1 MEQQQRPGEELFDRL
16 NREKKQRRRK
26 VVRTVIIVIAVIAA
40 ILVLLVLNLR
50 RSVEQKFAAAEKEVL
65 TYQVA
70 PGTIHTLVTGTGVL
84 EQVDQEEIKVPAG
97 VEIDEVFPEAG
108 DLVTE
113 GELLA
118 KVDMASVMS
127 ALSDTQSQLKTLD
140 RSINS
145 AKDDTA
151 STTLTAGV
159 SGRVKKIYAE
169 IGDDVSS
176 CMAEHGALA
185 LLSLDGYMAVDI
197 EAEGPARGEA
207 VTVTRADGSV
217 VSGLVEQ
224 ARKGQL
230 TVLVIDDGPLYD
242 EEVTVADSS
251 GTVLGKGNLYIHSP
265 LAVTGYAGTVS
276 GITARENAKVQST
289 SGIVTLTDTKTSANY
304 DALLRQREELEETF
318 LELLTIY
325 RDGALLSKMDGLVS
339 SVEYDEETFTSTVEN
354 QILTLYPQKQMSV
367 TISVDETDI
376 LSLKEGQE
384 AEIEVSSVSE
394 DKFSGTVTEISKVAD
409 TSSGVTQYSA
419 ELTLDREEGM
429 LAGMTANVSVH
440 IQGTEN
446 ALIIPVDALHQN
458 SAAYYVYTAYNSEAH
473 RYEGRVEVTIG
484 MQNDDYVEIT
494 SGLNEGDTVYYT
506 ESQSLTIM
514 DMFAMAQGMNGGMG
528 GGMNAGKASGSR
540 SGGGMPGGG
549 MPGGMPG
556 GMSGGM
562 PGGMPGMGG

>member
-1 MEQQQRPGEELFDRL
+1 MDEQQRSGEELFERL

-26 VVRTVIIVIAVIAA
+26 VVRTVIIVIAVIALA
-40 ILVLLVLNLR
+40 LVLLVLNLR
-50 RSVEQKFAAAEKEVL
+50 RSVEKRFAAAEKEVL

-70 PGTIHTLVTGTGVL
+70 PGTIHTLVTGSGVL
-84 EQVDQEEIKVPAG
+84 AQVDEEEIKVPAG

-169 IGDDVSS
+169 VGDDVGS
-176 CMAEHGALA
+176 CMAENGALA

-197 EAEGPARGEA
+197 EAEGSIRGDT
-207 VTVTRADGSV
+207 VTVTRADGAI
-217 VSGLVEQ
+217 VSGVVEE
-224 ARKGQL
+224 ARKGSL
-230 TVLVIDDGPLYD
+230 TVLVSDDGPLFD
-242 EEVTVADSS
+242 EAVTVSDSS
-251 GTVLGKGNLYIHSP
+251 GNVLGSGNLYIHSP

-276 GITARENAKVQST
+276 GITTRENAKVT
-289 SGIVTLTDTKTSANY
+289 SGSSIVTLTDTKTSANY

-318 LELLTIY
+318 LDLLTIY
-325 RDGALLSKMDGLVS
+325 RDGAVLAKMDGLVS
-339 SVEYDEETFTSTVEN
+339 SVEYDEDTFNSAVET

-394 DKFSGTVTEISKVAD
+394 DTFTGTVTEISKVAD
-409 TSSGVTQYSA
+409 TSTGVTQYSA
-419 ELTLDREEGM
+419 EITLDRADGM
-429 LAGMTANVSVH
+429 LAGMTANINVR
-440 IQGTEN
+440 IEGTEN

-458 SAAYYVYTAYNSEAH
+458 SASYYVYTAYNSEAH

-506 ESQSLTIM
+506 ESESLTIM
-514 DMFAMAQGMNGGMG
+514 DMFAMAQGMG
-528 GGMNAGKASGSR
+528 GGKSTGGNR
-540 SGGGMPGGG
+540 GGGQMPGGG
-549 MPGGMPG
+549 MPSG
-556 GMSGGM
+556 GGM

>member
-1 MEQQQRPGEELFDRL
+1 MDEQQRSGEELFERL
-16 NREKKQRRRK
+16 NREKKQRRRR

-127 ALSDTQSQLKTLD
+127 ALSDTQSQLKSLD
-140 RSINS
+140 SKINS

-169 IGDDVSS
+169 VGDDVGL
-176 CMAEHGALA
+176 CMAENGALA
-185 LLSLDGYMAVDI
+185 LLSLDGYLAVDI
-197 EAEGPARGEA
+197 EAEGPVRGDA
-207 VTVTRADGSV
+207 VTVTLADGSV

-230 TVLVIDDGPLYD
+230 TVLVSDDGPLMD
-242 EEVTVADSS
+242 EEVTVSDAS
-251 GTVLGKGNLYIHSP
+251 GKVLGTDKLYIHSP

-276 GITARENAKVQST
+276 GITARENAKVMST

-325 RDGALLSKMDGLVS
+325 RDGAVLSKMDGLVS
-339 SVEYDEETFTSTVEN
+339 SVEYDEDTFNSAVET

-394 DKFSGTVTEISKVAD
+394 DTFTGTVTEISKVAD
-409 TSSGVTQYSA
+409 TSTGVTQYSA
-419 ELTLDREEGM
+419 EVTLDREEGM
-429 LAGMTANVSVH
+429 LSGMTANINVR
-440 IQGTEN
+440 IEGTEN

-458 SAAYYVYTAYNSEAH
+458 SASYYVYTAYNNEAH

-484 MQNDDYVEIT
+484 MQNDDFVEIT
-494 SGLNEGDTVYYT
+494 SGLQEGDTVYYT

-514 DMFAMAQGMNGGMG
+514 DMFTMAQGMNGGMG
-528 GGMNAGKASGSR
+528 GGKTSGSR
-540 SGGGMPGGG
+540 GSGQMPGGG

-556 GMSGGM
+556 
-562 PGGMPGMGG
+562 MGG

>member
-1 MEQQQRPGEELFDRL
+1 MEEQQRPGEELFDRL

-26 VVRTVIIVIAVIAA
+26 VVSTVIIVIAVIAVA
-40 ILVLLVLNLR
+40 LLLLVMNLR
-50 RSVEQKFAAAEKEVL
+50 RSVEKKFAAAEKEVL

-70 PGTIHTLVTGTGVL
+70 PGTIHTLVTGSGVL
-84 EQVDQEEIKVPAG
+84 AQVDEEEIKVPAG

-108 DLVTE
+108 DIVSK
-113 GELLA
+113 GDLLA

-151 STTLTAGV
+151 STSITSGV

-169 IGDDVSS
+169 AGDDVAA
-176 CMAEHGALA
+176 CMAKNGALA
-185 LLSLDGYMAVDI
+185 VLSLDGYLAVDI
-197 EAEGPARGEA
+197 EAEGLSRGDSVSVA
-207 VTVTRADGSV
+207 LSDGSLYT
-217 VSGLVEQ
+217 GAVEEV
-224 ARKGQL
+224 RKGQA
-230 TVLVIDDGPLYD
+230 TVLVTDDGPLVD
-242 EEVTVADSS
+242 EEVTFSDAGGRTLGS
-251 GTVLGKGNLYIHSP
+251 GTLYIHSP
-265 LAVTGYAGTVS
+265 LAVTGYAGTVKS
-276 GITARENAKVQST
+276 VSARENAKVS
-289 SGIVTLTDTKTSANY
+289 SGSGLFTLTDTKTSANY

-318 LELLTIY
+318 LDLLAIY
-325 RDGALLSKMDGLVS
+325 RDGAVLAKMDGLVS
-339 SVEYDEETFTSTVEN
+339 SVEYDENTFTSAVEN
-354 QILTLYPQKQMSV
+354 QILTLYPQKQMSI

-394 DKFSGTVTEISKVAD
+394 DTFTGTVTEISKVAD
-409 TSSGVTQYSA
+409 TSTGVTRYSA
-419 ELTLDREEGM
+419 EVTLDREEGM
-429 LAGMTANVSVH
+429 LAGMTANVNVR

-458 SAAYYVYTAYNSEAH
+458 SASYYVYTAYDSEAH

-506 ESQSLTIM
+506 ESESFSIM
-514 DMFAMAQGMNGGMG
+514 DMFAMAGAMG
-528 GGMNAGKASGSR
+528 GGMS
-540 SGGGMPGGG
+540 SGGGNRGG
-549 MPGGMPG
+549 MPSGMP
-556 GMSGGM
+556 SGSK
-562 PGGMPGMGG
+562 PSGMPGMGG

>member
-1 MEQQQRPGEELFDRL
+1 MDEQQRSGEELFERL
-16 NREKKQRRRK
+16 NREKKQRRRR

-65 TYQVA
+65 TYEVK
-70 PGTIHTLVTGTGVL
+70 PGTIHTLVTGSGVL
-84 EQVDQEEIKVPAG
+84 AQVDEEEIKVPAG

-140 RSINS
+140 SKINS

-151 STTLTAGV
+151 STTLTTGV

-169 IGDDVSS
+169 GGDDVGL
-176 CMAEHGALA
+176 CMAENGALA
-185 LLSLDGYMAVDI
+185 LLSLDGYLAVDI
-197 EAEGPARGEA
+197 EAEGPARGDA
-207 VTVTRADGSV
+207 VTVTLADGSV

-224 ARKGQL
+224 ARKGSL
-230 TVLVIDDGPLYD
+230 TVLVSDDGPLYD
-242 EEVTVADSS
+242 EEVTVSNS
-251 GTVLGKGNLYIHSP
+251 GGTLLGKGKLYIHSP

-276 GITARENAKVQST
+276 GITARENAKVMST

-325 RDGALLSKMDGLVS
+325 RDGAVLSKMDGLVS
-339 SVEYDEETFTSTVEN
+339 SVEYDENTFNSAVET

-394 DKFSGTVTEISKVAD
+394 DTFTGTVTEISKVAD
-409 TSSGVTQYSA
+409 TSTGVTQYSA
-419 ELTLDREEGM
+419 EVTLDREEGM
-429 LAGMTANVSVH
+429 LSGMTANINVR
-440 IQGTEN
+440 IEGTEN

-458 SAAYYVYTAYNSEAH
+458 SASYYVYTAYNNEAH

-484 MQNDDYVEIT
+484 MQNDDFVEIT
-494 SGLNEGDTVYYT
+494 SGLQEGDTVYYT

-514 DMFAMAQGMNGGMG
+514 DMFTMAQGMNGGMG
-528 GGMNAGKASGSR
+528 GGKTSGSR
-540 SGGGMPGGG
+540 GSGQMPGMPSG
-549 MPGGMPG
+549 G

-562 PGGMPGMGG
+562 PGMGG

>member
-26 VVRTVIIVIAVIAA
+26 MVRTVIIVIAVIAA

-140 RSINS
+140 RNINN

-151 STTLTAGV
+151 ATSLTAGV

-185 LLSLDGYMAVDI
+185 LLSLDGYLAVDI
-197 EAEGPARGEA
+197 EAEGPARGDA

-230 TVLVIDDGPLYD
+230 TVLVSDDGPLYD

-318 LELLTIY
+318 LDLLTIY

-484 MQNDDYVEIT
+484 MQNDDFVEIT
-494 SGLNEGDTVYYT
+494 SGLNQGDTVYYT
-506 ESQSLTIM
+506 ESQNLTIM

-528 GGMNAGKASGSR
+528 GGKTSGSR
-540 SGGGMPGGG
+540 GGGQ

-556 GMSGGM
+556 GGKPS
-562 PGGMPGMGG
+562 GMPGMGG

>member
-1 MEQQQRPGEELFDRL
+1 MDEQQRSGEELFERL

-65 TYQVA
+65 TYEVK

-140 RSINS
+140 SKINS

-169 IGDDVSS
+169 VGDDVGL
-176 CMAEHGALA
+176 CMAENGALA
-185 LLSLDGYMAVDI
+185 LLSLDGYLAVDI
-197 EAEGPARGEA
+197 EAEGPARGDA

-224 ARKGQL
+224 ARKGSL
-230 TVLVIDDGPLYD
+230 TVLVSDDGPLMD
-242 EEVTVADSS
+242 EEVTVSDAS
-251 GTVLGKGNLYIHSP
+251 GKVLGTDKLYIHSP

-276 GITARENAKVQST
+276 GITARENAKVMST

-325 RDGALLSKMDGLVS
+325 RDGAVLSKMDGLVS
-339 SVEYDEETFTSTVEN
+339 SVEYDENTFNSAVET

-394 DKFSGTVTEISKVAD
+394 DTFTGTVTEISKVAD
-409 TSSGVTQYSA
+409 TSTGVTQYSA
-419 ELTLDREEGM
+419 EVTLDREEGM
-429 LAGMTANVSVH
+429 LSGMTANINVR
-440 IQGTEN
+440 IEGTEN

-458 SAAYYVYTAYNSEAH
+458 SASYYVYTAYNNEAH

-484 MQNDDYVEIT
+484 MQNDDFVEIT
-494 SGLNEGDTVYYT
+494 SGLQEGDTVYYT

-514 DMFAMAQGMNGGMG
+514 DMFTMAQGMG
-528 GGMNAGKASGSR
+528 GGMGGMSSGKSSGSR
-540 SGGGMPGGG
+540 SGGQMPG
-549 MPGGMPG
+549 G

-562 PGGMPGMGG
+562 PGMGG

>member
-1 MEQQQRPGEELFDRL
+1 MDEQQGSGEELFERL

-26 VVRTVIIVIAVIAA
+26 VVRTVIIVIAVIALA
-40 ILVLLVLNLR
+40 LVLLVLNLR
-50 RSVEQKFAAAEKEVL
+50 RSVEKRFAAAEKEVL

-70 PGTIHTLVTGTGVL
+70 PGTIHTLVTGSGVL
-84 EQVDQEEIKVPAG
+84 AQVDEEEIKIPAG

-169 IGDDVSS
+169 VGDDVGS
-176 CMAEHGALA
+176 CMAENGALA

-197 EAEGPARGEA
+197 EAEGSIRGDT
-207 VTVTRADGSV
+207 VTVTRADGAI
-217 VSGLVEQ
+217 VSGVVEE
-224 ARKGQL
+224 ARKGSL
-230 TVLVIDDGPLYD
+230 TVLVSDDGPLFD
-242 EEVTVADSS
+242 EAVTVSDSS
-251 GTVLGKGNLYIHSP
+251 GNVLGSGNLYIHSP

-276 GITARENAKVQST
+276 GITTRENAKVT
-289 SGIVTLTDTKTSANY
+289 SGSSIVTLTDTKTSANY

-318 LELLTIY
+318 LDLLTIY
-325 RDGALLSKMDGLVS
+325 RDGAVLAKMDGLVS
-339 SVEYDEETFTSTVEN
+339 SVEYDEDTFNSAVET

-394 DKFSGTVTEISKVAD
+394 DTFTGTVTEISKVAD
-409 TSSGVTQYSA
+409 TSTGVTQYSA
-419 ELTLDREEGM
+419 EITLDRADGM
-429 LAGMTANVSVH
+429 LAGMTANINVR
-440 IQGTEN
+440 IEGTEN

-458 SAAYYVYTAYNSEAH
+458 SASYYVYTAYNSEAH

-506 ESQSLTIM
+506 ESESLTIM
-514 DMFAMAQGMNGGMG
+514 DMFAMAQGMG
-528 GGMNAGKASGSR
+528 GGKSTGGNR
-540 SGGGMPGGG
+540 GGGQMPGGG
-549 MPGGMPG
+549 MPSG
-556 GMSGGM
+556 GGM

>member
-1 MEQQQRPGEELFDRL
+1 MDEQQRSGEELFERL
-16 NREKKQRRRK
+16 NREKKQRRRR

-65 TYQVA
+65 TYEVK

-140 RSINS
+140 SKINS

-169 IGDDVSS
+169 VGDDVGL
-176 CMAEHGALA
+176 CMAENGALA
-185 LLSLDGYMAVDI
+185 LLSLDGYLAVDI
-197 EAEGPARGEA
+197 EAEGPARGDA
-207 VTVTRADGSV
+207 VTVTLADGSV

-230 TVLVIDDGPLYD
+230 TVLVSDDGPLMD
-242 EEVTVADSS
+242 EEVTVSDAS
-251 GTVLGKGNLYIHSP
+251 GKVLGTDKLYIHSP

-276 GITARENAKVQST
+276 GITARENAKVQSS
-289 SGIVTLTDTKTSANY
+289 SGIVTLKDTKTSANY

-325 RDGALLSKMDGLVS
+325 RDGAVLSKMDGLVS
-339 SVEYDEETFTSTVEN
+339 SVEYDENTFNSAVET

-394 DKFSGTVTEISKVAD
+394 DTFTGTVTEISKVAD
-409 TSSGVTQYSA
+409 TSTGVTQYSA
-419 ELTLDREEGM
+419 EVTLDREEGM
-429 LAGMTANVSVH
+429 LSGMTANINVR
-440 IQGTEN
+440 IEGTEN

-458 SAAYYVYTAYNSEAH
+458 SASYYVYTAYNNEAH

-484 MQNDDYVEIT
+484 MQNDDFVEIT
-494 SGLNEGDTVYYT
+494 SGLQEGDTVYYT

-514 DMFAMAQGMNGGMG
+514 DMFTMAQGMNGGMG
-528 GGMNAGKASGSR
+528 GGKTSGSR
-540 SGGGMPGGG
+540 GSGQMPGGG

-556 GMSGGM
+556 
-562 PGGMPGMGG
+562 MGG